1 VSAAEPKFTLPDPAE
16 FARELTEL
24 TDKAQ
29 AMFAELLKTP
39 TARAAMGLEA
49 PGNPDP
55 LNAGPAMTEA
65 ARKLALDPAKLI
77 QANLQLWQQHMMLWQ
92 QMSSSLVGGAMG
104 REAMDPVAAPD
115 KGDRRFKHP
124 DWTENPL
131 FDYMK
136 QSYLITSRWLV
147 DTMSTIADLDPQTAK
162 KVDFYTRQF
171 ADAFAPSNFVW
182 TNPEVLRATFETK
195 GENLR
200 KGLKNFQRD
209 LERGN
214 GQLRITMSDP
224 DAFELGRNLA
234 TTPGKV
240 VFQNDLIQLIQY
252 EPTTEKVHRTPIL
265 MVPAWINKYYIL
277 DLTAKKSLVR
287 WAVSQGYTVF
297 IVSWVN
303 PDETLAHKEFENYLT
318 EGVVAALDA
327 VEAATGEHQVHGL
340 GYCIG
345 GTLLGVALGYFTG
358 MGDQRFKTATMLT
371 AQVDFSEP
379 GDLAVFI
386 DETQLDSLDQM
397 MGEKGYLE
405 AQAMFTTFNMLRAND
420 LIWSFFVG
428 NYLLG
433 KEPQPFDLLHWNAD
447 ATRMPR
453 RMHLFYLRQMYLH
466 NNLVKPGAIT
476 LAGVPID
483 LTRVTVPV
491 YLQACREDHIAP
503 FRSVFKARH
512 NFSGPVRF
520 VLAGS
525 GHIAGVIN
533 PPDANKYQFWL
544 NPDEPWEM
552 DPWLRG
558 AVEHPGSWWP
568 DWHAWLAPQSGEMVP
583 ARKPGDKTLPVIE
596 DAPGSFVRS
605 RSQ

>member
-1 VSAAEPKFTLPDPAE
+1 
-16 FARELTEL
+16 
-24 TDKAQ
+24 
-29 AMFAELLKTP
+29 MFAEMMKTP
-39 TARAAMGLEA
+39 TARAAMGLEPPA
-49 PGNPDP
+49 DPDP
-55 LNAGPAMTEA
+55 LNVAPAMQTA
-65 ARKLALDPAKLI
+65 AQQLAMDPAKLI
-77 QANLQLWQQHMMLWQ
+77 QANLQLWQQHMLLWQ
-92 QMSSSLVGGAMG
+92 QMSASLAGTVMGQGATQ
-104 REAMDPVAAPD
+104 PVAEPD
-115 KGDRRFKHP
+115 RGDRRFKHP
-124 DWTENPL
+124 DWNENPL

-147 DTMSTIADLDPQTAK
+147 ETMSTVAGLDPQTAK

-171 ADAFAPSNFVW
+171 ADAFSPSNFVW
-182 TNPEVLRATFETK
+182 TNPEVLRATFETQ
-195 GENLR
+195 GQNLR
-200 KGLKNFQRD
+200 DGLRNYQRD

-214 GQLRITMSDP
+214 GKLRITMSDP

-252 EPTTEKVHRTPIL
+252 EPLTEQVHRTPIL

-297 IVSWVN
+297 VVSWVN
-303 PDETLAHKEFENYLT
+303 PDETLAHKEFEDYLT
-318 EGVVAALDA
+318 EGIVAALDA
-327 VEAATGEHQVHGL
+327 VEAATGEHEAHGL

-345 GTLLGVALGYFTG
+345 GTLIGVALGYLAG
-358 MGDQRFKTATMLT
+358 IGDQRLKTATMFT

-386 DETQLDSLDQM
+386 DEKQLDSLDQM

-405 AQAMFTTFNMLRAND
+405 SEAMFTTFNMLRAND

-453 RMHLFYLRQMYLH
+453 KMHLFYLRQMYLW
-466 NNLVKPGAIT
+466 NNLVKPNAVT

-483 LTRVTVPV
+483 LTKVTVPV
-491 YLQACREDHIAP
+491 YLQATREDHIAP

-512 NFSGPVRF
+512 NFAGPVRF

-533 PPDANKYQFWL
+533 PPDANKYQYWL
-544 NPDEPWEM
+544 NAEEPWEI

-568 DWHAWLAPQSGEMVP
+568 DWQAWLAPESGPLVP
-583 ARKPGDKTLPVIE
+583 ARKPGEAKLPVLE
-596 DAPGSFVRS
+596 DAPGSFVKNRT
-605 RSQ
+605 

>member
-1 VSAAEPKFTLPDPAE
+1 MSAAEPKLTPPDPAE
-16 FARELTEL
+16 FARELAEL
-24 TDKAQ
+24 TNKAQ
-29 AMFAELLKTP
+29 AMFAELMKTP

-55 LNAGPAMTEA
+55 LNVAPAMGDA
-65 ARKLALDPAKLI
+65 AQRLAMDPAKLI

-104 REAMDPVAAPD
+104 GEAMDPVAEPD

-124 DWTENPL
+124 DWSENPL

-147 DTMSTIADLDPQTAK
+147 ETMSTIADMDPQTAR

-200 KGLKNFQRD
+200 KGLRNFQRD

-214 GQLRITMSDP
+214 GQLRMTMSDP

-277 DLTAKKSLVR
+277 DLTEKKSLVR

-318 EGVVAALDA
+318 EGIVAALDA
-327 VEAATGEHQVHGL
+327 VETATGEHQVHGL

-345 GTLLGVALGYFTG
+345 GTLLGVALGYFAG
-358 MGDQRFKTATMLT
+358 INDQRFKTATMLT

-386 DETQLDSLDQM
+386 DEKQLDSLDQM

-420 LIWSFFVG
+420 LICSFFVG

-483 LTRVTVPV
+483 LTKVMVPV
-491 YLQACREDHIAP
+491 YLQACKEDHIAP

-520 VLAGS
+520 LLSGS

-533 PPDANKYQFWL
+533 PPDAKKYQFWR

-552 DPWLRG
+552 DSWLRG
-558 AVEHPGSWWP
+558 AVPHAGSWWP
-568 DWHAWLAPQSGEMVP
+568 DWYAWLAPQSVEMVP
-583 ARKPGDKTLPVIE
+583 ARKPGDATLPVIE
-596 DAPGSFVRS
+596 DAPGSFVKS

>member
-1 VSAAEPKFTLPDPAE
+1 
-16 FARELTEL
+16 
-24 TDKAQ
+24 
-29 AMFAELLKTP
+29 MFAEMMKTP
-39 TARAAMGLEA
+39 TARAAMGLEPPA
-49 PGNPDP
+49 DPDP
-55 LNAGPAMTEA
+55 LNVAPAMQTA
-65 ARKLALDPAKLI
+65 AQQLAMDPAKLI
-77 QANLQLWQQHMMLWQ
+77 QANLQLWQQHMLLWQ
-92 QMSSSLVGGAMG
+92 QMSASLAGTVMGQGATQ
-104 REAMDPVAAPD
+104 PVAEPD
-115 KGDRRFKHP
+115 RGDRRFKHP
-124 DWTENPL
+124 DWNENPL

-147 DTMSTIADLDPQTAK
+147 ETMSTVAGLDPQTAK

-171 ADAFAPSNFVW
+171 ADAFSPSNFVW
-182 TNPEVLRATFETK
+182 TNPEVLRATFETQ
-195 GENLR
+195 GQNLR
-200 KGLKNFQRD
+200 DGLRNYQRD

-214 GQLRITMSDP
+214 GKLRITMSDP

-252 EPTTEKVHRTPIL
+252 EPLTEQVHRTPIL

-297 IVSWVN
+297 VVSWVN
-303 PDETLAHKEFENYLT
+303 PDETLAHKEFEDYLT
-318 EGVVAALDA
+318 EGIVAALDA
-327 VEAATGEHQVHGL
+327 VEAATGEHEAHGL

-345 GTLLGVALGYFTG
+345 GTLIGVALGYLAG
-358 MGDQRFKTATMLT
+358 IGDQRLKTATMFT

-386 DETQLDSLDQM
+386 DEKQLDSLDQM

-405 AQAMFTTFNMLRAND
+405 SEAMFTTFNMLRAND

-453 RMHLFYLRQMYLH
+453 KMHLFYLRQMYLW
-466 NNLVKPGAIT
+466 NNLVKPNAVT

-483 LTRVTVPV
+483 LTKVTVPV
-491 YLQACREDHIAP
+491 YLQATREDHIAP

-512 NFSGPVRF
+512 NFAGPVRF

-533 PPDANKYQFWL
+533 PPDANKYQYWL
-544 NPDEPWEM
+544 NAEEPWEI

-568 DWHAWLAPQSGEMVP
+568 DWQAWLAPQSGPLVP
-583 ARKPGDKTLPVIE
+583 ARKPGEAKLPVLE
-596 DAPGSFVRS
+596 DAPGSFVKNRT
-605 RSQ
+605 

>member
-1 VSAAEPKFTLPDPAE
+1 
-16 FARELTEL
+16 
-24 TDKAQ
+24 
-29 AMFAELLKTP
+29 MFAELMKTP
-39 TARAAMGLEA
+39 AARAAFGLEQ
-49 PGNPDP
+49 PSNPDP
-55 LNAGPAMTEA
+55 LNAAPAMQA
-65 ARKLALDPAKLI
+65 AAQQLMMDPAKLV
-77 QANLQLWQQHMMLWQ
+77 QANLQLWQQHMLLWQ
-92 QMSSSLVGGAMG
+92 QMSSSMVGNAMG
-104 REAMDPVAAPD
+104 QGAAQPVAEPD
-115 KGDRRFKHP
+115 KGDRRFRHP
-124 DWTENPL
+124 DWSENPL
-131 FDYMK
+131 FDYLK

-147 DTMSTIADLDPQTAK
+147 ETMSTLAGLDVQTAR

-171 ADAFAPSNFVW
+171 ADAFSPSNFAW
-182 TNPEVLRATFETK
+182 TNPEVLRATFETQ
-195 GENLR
+195 GQNLR
-200 KGLKNFQRD
+200 KGLENFQRD
-209 LERGN
+209 LQRGN
-214 GQLRITMSDP
+214 GQLQITMSDP
-224 DAFELGRNLA
+224 DAFELGVNLA

-252 EPTTEKVHRTPIL
+252 EPVTEQVHRTPIL

-287 WAVSQGYTVF
+287 WAVSRGYTVF
-297 IVSWVN
+297 VVSWVN
-303 PDETLAHKEFENYLT
+303 PDETLAHKEFDDYLT
-318 EGVVAALDA
+318 EGIIAALDA
-327 VEAATGEHQVHGL
+327 VEVATGEHEVHGL

-345 GTLLGVALGYFTG
+345 GTLIGVGLGYLAG
-358 MGDQRFKTATMLT
+358 INDQRLKTATMFT

-386 DETQLDSLDQM
+386 DEKQLDNLDRM
-397 MGEKGYLE
+397 MGDKGYLE
-405 AQAMFTTFNMLRAND
+405 AQAMFTTFNMLRSND
-420 LIWSFFVG
+420 LIWSFFVS

-466 NNLVKPGAIT
+466 NNLVKPGAVT

-483 LTRVTVPV
+483 LTKVTVPV

-533 PPDANKYQFWL
+533 PPDANKYQYWL
-544 NPDEPWEM
+544 NPGEPWEI
-552 DPWLRG
+552 DSWLRG
-558 AVEHPGSWWP
+558 AVEHAGSWWP
-568 DWHAWLAPQSGEMVP
+568 DWDAWLAPQSGGMVP
-583 ARKPGDKTLPVIE
+583 ARKPGDAGLKVIE
-596 DAPGSFVRS
+596 DAPGTFVRS
-605 RSQ
+605 RAL

>member
-1 VSAAEPKFTLPDPAE
+1 VSAAEPKLPPPDPAE
-16 FARELTEL
+16 FASVLAEVTS
-24 TDKAQ
+24 KAQ
-29 AMFAELLKTP
+29 TMFMELLKAP
-39 TARAAMGLEA
+39 TARAALGLEA
-49 PGNPDP
+49 PPNPDP
-55 LNAGPAMTEA
+55 LNIAPAMSNA
-65 ARKLALDPAKLI
+65 AQKLAMDPAKLI
-77 QANLQLWQQHMMLWQ
+77 QANLRLWQQHMLLWQ
-92 QMSSSLVGGAMG
+92 QMSSSLVGGALG
-104 REAMDPVAAPD
+104 RERMEPVAEPD

-124 DWTENPL
+124 DWSENPL

-147 DTMSTIADLDPQTAK
+147 ETMSTIADMDPQTAK

-200 KGLKNFQRD
+200 KGLRNFQRD

-214 GQLRITMSDP
+214 GQLRMTMSDP

-252 EPTTEKVHRTPIL
+252 EPTTEKVYRTPIL

-277 DLTAKKSLVR
+277 DLTPKKSLVR

-303 PDETLAHKEFENYLT
+303 PDETLAHKEFEDYLT
-318 EGVVAALDA
+318 EGVIAALDA

-345 GTLLGVALGYFTG
+345 GTLLGVALGYLAG
-358 MGDQRFKTATMLT
+358 INDQRFKTATMFT

-386 DETQLDSLDQM
+386 DEKQLDSLDRM

-453 RMHLFYLRQMYLH
+453 RMHLFYLRQMYLY

-483 LTRVTVPV
+483 LTGVTVPV
-491 YLQACREDHIAP
+491 YLQASREDHIAP

-512 NFSGPVRF
+512 SFAGPVRF

-533 PPDANKYQFWL
+533 PPDAEKYQFWL
-544 NPDEPWEM
+544 NPEEPWEI
-552 DPWLRG
+552 DAWLRG

-568 DWHAWLAPQSGEMVP
+568 DWHAWLVPQSGETVP
-583 ARKPGDKTLPVIE
+583 ARRPGDAKLTIVE
-596 DAPGSFVRS
+596 DAPGSYVKS
-605 RSQ
+605 RSL

>member
-1 VSAAEPKFTLPDPAE
+1 VA
-16 FARELTEL
+16 
-24 TDKAQ
+24 
-29 AMFAELLKTP
+29 
-39 TARAAMGLEA
+39 
-49 PGNPDP
+49 
-55 LNAGPAMTEA
+55 PAMQTA
-65 ARKLALDPAKLI
+65 AQQLAMDPAKLI
-77 QANLQLWQQHMMLWQ
+77 QANLQLWQQHMLLWQ
-92 QMSSSLVGGAMG
+92 QMSASLAGTVMGQGATQ
-104 REAMDPVAAPD
+104 PVAEPD
-115 KGDRRFKHP
+115 RGDRRFKHP
-124 DWTENPL
+124 DWNENPL

-147 DTMSTIADLDPQTAK
+147 ETMSTVAGLDPQTAK

-171 ADAFAPSNFVW
+171 ADAFSPSNFVW
-182 TNPEVLRATFETK
+182 TNPEVLRATFETQ
-195 GENLR
+195 GQNLR
-200 KGLKNFQRD
+200 DGLRNYQRD

-214 GQLRITMSDP
+214 GKLRITMSDP

-252 EPTTEKVHRTPIL
+252 EPLTEQVHRTPIL

-297 IVSWVN
+297 VVSWVN
-303 PDETLAHKEFENYLT
+303 PDETLAHKEFEDYLT
-318 EGVVAALDA
+318 EGIVAALDA
-327 VEAATGEHQVHGL
+327 VEAATGEHEAHGL

-345 GTLLGVALGYFTG
+345 GTLIGVALGYLAG
-358 MGDQRFKTATMLT
+358 IGDQRLKTATMFT

-386 DETQLDSLDQM
+386 DEKQLDSLDQM

-405 AQAMFTTFNMLRAND
+405 SEAMFTTFNMLRAND

-453 RMHLFYLRQMYLH
+453 KMHLFYLRQMYLW
-466 NNLVKPGAIT
+466 NNLVKPNAVT

-483 LTRVTVPV
+483 LTKVTVPV
-491 YLQACREDHIAP
+491 YLQATREDHIAP

-512 NFSGPVRF
+512 NFAGPVRF

-533 PPDANKYQFWL
+533 PPDANKYQYWL
-544 NPDEPWEM
+544 NAEEPWEI

-568 DWHAWLAPQSGEMVP
+568 DWQAWLAPESGPLVP
-583 ARKPGDKTLPVIE
+583 ARKPGEAKLPVLE
-596 DAPGSFVRS
+596 DAPGSFVKNRT
-605 RSQ
+605 

>member
-1 VSAAEPKFTLPDPAE
+1 VSAPEPKFPPPDPAA
-16 FARELTEL
+16 FARELAEY
-24 TDKAQ
+24 AGRSQ
-29 AMFAELLKTP
+29 AMFAELLKAP
-39 TARAAMGLEA
+39 TARAAFGLE
-49 PGNPDP
+49 PPPNPDP
-55 LNAGPAMTEA
+55 LNVMPAMQA
-65 ARKLALDPAKLI
+65 AAGQLLLDPARLV
-77 QANLQLWQQHMMLWQ
+77 QANLQLWQQHMLLWQ
-92 QMSSSLVGGAMG
+92 SLSAATLAG
-104 REAMDPVAAPD
+104 RSAEPVATPEP
-115 KGDRRFKHP
+115 GDRRFRHP
-124 DWTENPL
+124 DWDAVPV
-131 FDYMK
+131 FDYLK

-147 DTMSTIADLDPQTAK
+147 DTMSTLSGLDRDTAR

-171 ADAFAPSNFVW
+171 ADAFAPTNFLW
-182 TNPEVLRATFETK
+182 TNPEALRATFETQ
-195 GENLR
+195 GENLK
-200 KGLKNFQRD
+200 KGMANFQRD

-214 GQLRITMSDP
+214 GKLQITMSDP
-224 DAFELGRNLA
+224 AAFELGVNLA

-252 EPTTEKVHRTPIL
+252 EPTTEQVHRTPIL

-277 DLTAKKSLVR
+277 DLTAQKSLVR
-287 WAVSQGYTVF
+287 WAVSRGYTVF
-297 IVSWVN
+297 VVSWAN
-303 PDETLAHKEFENYLT
+303 PDEALAHKEFDDYLT
-318 EGVVAALDA
+318 GGIVAALDA
-327 VEAATGEHQVHGL
+327 IEAATGEHEVHGL

-345 GTLLGVALGYFTG
+345 GTLVGVALGYLAG
-358 MGDQRFKTATMLT
+358 LGDQRLKTATMFT

-386 DETQLDSLDQM
+386 DEKQLDNLDRM
-397 MGEKGYLE
+397 MEEKGYLE
-405 AQAMFTTFNMLRAND
+405 AEAMFTTFNMLRAND
-420 LIWSFFVG
+420 LIWSFYVG

-433 KEPQPFDLLHWNAD
+433 KEAQPFDLLHWNAD

-466 NNLVKPGAIT
+466 NNLVKPGAVT

-483 LTRVTVPV
+483 LTKVTVPV

-533 PPDANKYQFWL
+533 PPEANKYQYWL
-544 NPDEPWEM
+544 NPAEPWEI

-558 AVEHPGSWWP
+558 AEEHKGSWWP
-568 DWHAWLAPQSGEMVP
+568 DWDAWLAPQSGGMVP
-583 ARKPGDKTLPVIE
+583 ARKPANVIE
-596 DAPGSFVRS
+596 AAPGSYVRS
-605 RSQ
+605 RAL

>member
-1 VSAAEPKFTLPDPAE
+1 
-16 FARELTEL
+16 
-24 TDKAQ
+24 
-29 AMFAELLKTP
+29 MFAELMKTP

-49 PGNPDP
+49 PGNSDP
-55 LNAGPAMTEA
+55 LNVGPAMTEA
-65 ARKLALDPAKLI
+65 AQKLAMDPARLI
-77 QANLQLWQQHMMLWQ
+77 QANLNLWQQHMLLWQ
-92 QMSSSLVGGAMG
+92 QMSSSMVGSAMG
-104 REAMDPVAAPD
+104 RDAMDPVAAPD

-124 DWTENPL
+124 DWSENPL

-147 DTMSTIADLDPQTAK
+147 ETMSTIADLDPQTAK

-200 KGLKNFQRD
+200 KGLRNFQRD

-214 GQLRITMSDP
+214 GELRITMSDP

-252 EPTTEKVHRTPIL
+252 EPATEKVHRTPIL

-277 DLTAKKSLVR
+277 DLTEKKSLVR

-303 PDETLAHKEFENYLT
+303 PDETLAHKEFDHYLT
-318 EGVVAALDA
+318 EGIVAALDA
-327 VEAATGEHQVHGL
+327 VEVATGEHQVHGL

-345 GTLLGVALGYFTG
+345 GTLLGVALGYFAG
-358 MGDQRFKTATMLT
+358 IDDQRFKTATMFT

-379 GDLAVFI
+379 GDLSVFV
-386 DETQLDSLDQM
+386 DEKQLDSLDQM

-476 LAGVPID
+476 LAGVPIN
-483 LTRVTVPV
+483 LTKVTVPV
-491 YLQACREDHIAP
+491 YLQACKEDHIAP

-520 VLAGS
+520 VLSGS

-533 PPDANKYQFWL
+533 PPDAKKYEYWL
-544 NPDEPWEM
+544 NPEEPWEM

-568 DWHAWLAPQSGEMVP
+568 DWQAWLAPQSGEMVP
-583 ARKPGDKTLPVIE
+583 VRKPGDAALSIIE
-596 DAPGSFVRS
+596 DAPGSFVKS

>member
-1 VSAAEPKFTLPDPAE
+1 
-16 FARELTEL
+16 
-24 TDKAQ
+24 
-29 AMFAELLKTP
+29 MFAELMKTP
-39 TARAAMGLEA
+39 TARAAFGLEK
-49 PGNPDP
+49 PPNPDP
-55 LNAGPAMTEA
+55 LNAMPAMQA
-65 ARKLALDPAKLI
+65 AAQQLMLDPAKLI
-77 QANLQLWQQHMMLWQ
+77 QANLRLWQQHMQLWQ
-92 QMSSSLVGGAMG
+92 QMSASMVGNAMG
-104 REAMDPVAAPD
+104 PGSTGNGAAQPVAEPD
-115 KGDRRFKHP
+115 KGDRRFRHP
-124 DWTENPL
+124 DWNENPL
-131 FDYMK
+131 FDYLK

-147 DTMSTIADLDPQTAK
+147 ETMSTVAGLDPQTAK

-182 TNPEVLRATFETK
+182 TNPEVLRATFETQ
-195 GENLR
+195 GQNLR
-200 KGLKNFQRD
+200 KGLDNFHRD
-209 LERGN
+209 LQRGN
-214 GQLRITMSDP
+214 GQLQITMSDP

-240 VFQNDLIQLIQY
+240 MFQNDLIQLIQY
-252 EPTTEKVHRTPIL
+252 EPTTEQVHRTPIL

-287 WAVSQGYTVF
+287 WAVSRGYTVF

-303 PDETLAHKEFENYLT
+303 PDESLAHKEFEDYLT
-318 EGVVAALDA
+318 GGVVAALDA
-327 VEAATGEHQVHGL
+327 IEAATGEREVHGL

-345 GTLLGVALGYFTG
+345 GTLIGVALGYLAG
-358 MGDQRFKTATMLT
+358 VGDQRLKTATLFT

-386 DETQLDSLDQM
+386 DEKQLDNLDQM

-405 AQAMFTTFNMLRAND
+405 AQAMFTTFNMLRSND
-420 LIWSFFVG
+420 LIWSFFVN

-433 KEPQPFDLLHWNAD
+433 REPQPFDLLHWNAD

-483 LTRVTVPV
+483 LTKVTVPV
-491 YLQACREDHIAP
+491 YLQACKEDHIAP

-512 NFSGPVRF
+512 SFAGPVRF

-533 PPDANKYQFWL
+533 PPDAHKYQFWL
-544 NPDEPWEM
+544 NPAEPWEI

-568 DWHAWLAPQSGEMVP
+568 DWDAWLAPQSGGMVP
-583 ARKPGDKTLPVIE
+583 ARKPGDGKLTVLA
-596 DAPGSFVRS
+596 DAPGSFVKS
-605 RSQ
+605 RAL

>member
-1 VSAAEPKFTLPDPAE
+1 
-16 FARELTEL
+16 
-24 TDKAQ
+24 
-29 AMFAELLKTP
+29 MFAEMMKTP
-39 TARAAMGLEA
+39 TARAAMGLEPPA
-49 PGNPDP
+49 DPDP
-55 LNAGPAMTEA
+55 LNVAPAMQTA
-65 ARKLALDPAKLI
+65 AQQLAMDPAKLI
-77 QANLQLWQQHMMLWQ
+77 QANLQLWQQHMLLWQ
-92 QMSSSLVGGAMG
+92 QMSASLAGTVMGQGATQ
-104 REAMDPVAAPD
+104 PVAEPD
-115 KGDRRFKHP
+115 RGDRRFKHP
-124 DWTENPL
+124 DWNENPL

-147 DTMSTIADLDPQTAK
+147 ETMSTVAGLDPQTAK

-171 ADAFAPSNFVW
+171 ADAFSPSNFVW
-182 TNPEVLRATFETK
+182 TNPEVLRATFETQ
-195 GENLR
+195 GQNLR
-200 KGLKNFQRD
+200 DGLRNYQRD

-214 GQLRITMSDP
+214 GKLRITMSDP

-252 EPTTEKVHRTPIL
+252 EPLTEQVHRTPIL

-297 IVSWVN
+297 VVSWVN
-303 PDETLAHKEFENYLT
+303 PDETLAHKEFEDYLT
-318 EGVVAALDA
+318 EGIVAALDA
-327 VEAATGEHQVHGL
+327 VEAATGEHEAHGL

-345 GTLLGVALGYFTG
+345 GTLIGVALGYLAG
-358 MGDQRFKTATMLT
+358 IGDQRLKTATMFT

-386 DETQLDSLDQM
+386 DEKQLDSLDQM

-405 AQAMFTTFNMLRAND
+405 SEAMFTTFNMLRAND

-453 RMHLFYLRQMYLH
+453 KMHLFYLRQMYLWY
-466 NNLVKPGAIT
+466 NLVKPNAVT

-483 LTRVTVPV
+483 LTKVTVPV
-491 YLQACREDHIAP
+491 YLQATREDHIAP

-512 NFSGPVRF
+512 NFAGPVRF

-533 PPDANKYQFWL
+533 PPDANKYQYWL
-544 NPDEPWEM
+544 NAEEPWEI

-568 DWHAWLAPQSGEMVP
+568 DWQAWLAPQSGPLVP
-583 ARKPGDKTLPVIE
+583 ARKPGEAKLPVLE
-596 DAPGSFVRS
+596 DAPGSFVKNRT
-605 RSQ
+605 